1 MDSVAGNSVG
11 YICYDLYF
19 TWTGTFT
26 CESHLYLLSTA
37 WKTTTDTISA
47 HQTLVNLL
55 PLSGSEKHIS
65 DALMCPC
72 PIKHALDKSKLHAV
86 VYISMFSVA

>member
-11 YICYDLYF
+11 YVMIYTSHELENLL
-19 TWTGTFT
+19 
-26 CESHLYLLSTA
+26 ESHLYLLSTA

-55 PLSGSEKHIS
+55 PLPGSEKHIS